1 MLGSKEFTAGGGA
14 ARDKL
19 PTVPCDL
26 SEYARR
32 ETGPQSWS
40 AASEEDLRELAL
52 AIDAFADLFA

>member
-1 MLGSKEFTAGGGA
+1 MEQKMEEGSGKT
-14 ARDKL
+14 RDRL

-40 AASEEDLRELAL
+40 AATEEDLRELAL
-52 AIDAFADLFA
+52 AIDAFAELFD